1 MQLQF
6 DPSRAEWEAFLDLQ
20 LKLVGASMAEFK
32 GELDGVYA
40 SVAKIFS
47 RTRNKYFLGG
57 NAPVLRLAHNAQ
69 FTIFLYALSRAAFEK
84 GSRVLADRLY
94 ALLRIVSSTDI
105 YYEVNLPE
113 IWGCD
118 HPLASVIG
126 RGDFSPDATFFFTQN
141 CNIGNNR
148 GIYPKVRGNLHM
160 MPNSSLL
167 GETEVHG
174 NVVLSNGAF
183 VIDAGKISDCMVFG
197 RSPDLTMKPLSA
209 ERFQEITRFSNGS

>member
-20 LKLVGASMAEFK
+20 LKLVGASMAECA

-40 SVAKIFS
+40 SVAKVFS
-47 RTRNKYFLGG
+47 RTRNKYFRAG

-69 FTIFLYALSRAAFEK
+69 FTIFLYTLSRAAFEK
-84 GSRVLADRLY
+84 GSRVLADRIY
-94 ALLRIVSSTDI
+94 ALLRIVSSTDL
-105 YYEVNLPE
+105 YYEVKLPE

-118 HPLASVIG
+118 NPLASVIG

-167 GETEVHG
+167 GETEIRG
-174 NVVLSNGAF
+174 NVVLANGAF
-183 VIDAGKISDCMVFG
+183 AIDAGKISDCMVFG

-209 ERFQEITRFSNGS
+209 ERFQEITRFSDGN